1 MWQPY
6 GSGFMFPARNSV
18 VLCRGVA
25 HWCFPYL
32 QHEGFTRYYT
42 YEVSVDTGHASLME
56 LSIPTDQLAR
66 AFCHS
71 YVALYVTN
79 DESLSL
85 LCMYKEGGI
94 RWIDMWKRRED
105 IDSRAWIRTRVVEL
119 KPPRQDWSPSFIN
132 MWLGKKSGILL
143 IVDEFWCV
151 HTVNI
156 ETGSMEEE
164 KFPNGLCRHVPMEI
178 DLSALFTSRL
188 S

>member
-1 MWQPY
+1 
-6 GSGFMFPARNSV
+6 
-18 VLCRGVA
+18 
-25 HWCFPYL
+25 
-32 QHEGFTRYYT
+32 
-42 YEVSVDTGHASLME
+42 
-56 LSIPTDQLAR
+56 
-66 AFCHS
+66 
-71 YVALYVTN
+71 
-79 DESLSL
+79 L

-94 RWIDMWKRRED
+94 RWIDMWKRRDD
-105 IDSRAWIRTRVVEL
+105 IHSRAWIRTRVIEL
-119 KPPRQDWSPSFIN
+119 KPPRREWIPGFIN

-143 IVDEFWCV
+143 IVDEFWRV